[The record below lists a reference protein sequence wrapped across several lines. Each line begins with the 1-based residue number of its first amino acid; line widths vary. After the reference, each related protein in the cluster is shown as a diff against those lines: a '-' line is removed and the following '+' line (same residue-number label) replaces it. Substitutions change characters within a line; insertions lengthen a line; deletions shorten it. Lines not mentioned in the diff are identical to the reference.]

1 MYMCIYVVCVC
12 VHACA
17 HSMVWLGMHSSYSST
32 FLLDLSKKH
41 YSITEEGN
49 MREEENMDKV
59 GGKE

>member
-1 MYMCIYVVCVC
+1 MYICSVC

-17 HSMVWLGMHSSYSST
+17 HSMVWLGTLSSYLST

-49 MREEENMDKV
+49 MREEEKMDKV